1 MSEILREIDEEL
13 QQDRMKELWK
23 QYGVY
28 AVTAVLAIVIAAG
41 GFSYWRNAETAARE
55 AAADAFMA
63 AQQLAQV
70 EQYEAAAQAFQD
82 LALHAPGAYALLSR
96 FQYAAV
102 IGEAG
107 DRRGAGDAYRAI
119 ASDASVDTLYQEL
132 ALLLMAMQTLD
143 VEEPDLLLEQLRP
156 LAEIGKP
163 WRHTA
168 LETIAAVQIRQNDL
182 EGAVES
188 LTQLSDDLDA
198 PSGARTRAVELLE
211 VLAP

>member
-1 MSEILREIDEEL
+1 MSEIFREIDEEL
-13 QQDRMKELWK
+13 QQDRVKELWK

-28 AVTAVLAIVIAAG
+28 AVTAILAIVIAAG

-70 EQYEAAAQAFQD
+70 EQYETAAQAFEE
-82 LALHAPGAYALLSR
+82 LALHAPAAYSVLAR

-107 DRRGAGDAYRAI
+107 DRRAAGDAYREI
-119 ASDASVDTLYQEL
+119 AADPSVDTLYQEL
-132 ALLLMAMQTLD
+132 ALLLMAMQTMD
-143 VEEPDLLLEQLRP
+143 IEEPELLLQQLRP
-156 LAEIGKP
+156 LAETGKP

-168 LETIAAVQIRQNDL
+168 LETIAAVQIRQNDFA
-182 EGAVES
+182 GAKES
-188 LTQLSDDLDA
+188 LTQLGDDLDA
-198 PSGARTRAVELLE
+198 PSGARNRAVELLE
-211 VLAP
+211 VLSL